1 MADFDFAAAQKKIT
15 EINKIVEGCPDAVK
29 EKAFELLFHRVFEPP
44 THAARAIPPTPP
56 EAAKQEPAP
65 AEQNERAEPI
75 DAIKLPGNVV
85 AFLRRYSIPRETLD
99 KLFMLDQTPHLQ
111 VYNITTT
118 VTAKAQLQKA
128 LMILLENAILTGS
141 FKAPYKE
148 LRESC
153 KEAGLFDGNFN
164 KALKKN
170 GTLFRGAVT
179 ADKINDDEEIEL
191 TGAGQARL
199 AEVIAELAGTT

>member
-1 MADFDFAAAQKKIT
+1 MADFDFAAAQKKII
-15 EINKIVEGCPDAVK
+15 EINKIIEGCPEAVK

-44 THAARAIPPTPP
+44 THVVRPVHATAP
-56 EAAKQEPAP
+56 AAKQEPGP
-65 AEQNERAEPI
+65 AEQSERAEPI

-85 AFLRRYSIPRETLD
+85 AFLRRYSIPRDTLD

-111 VYNITTT
+111 IYSITTS
-118 VTAKAQLQKA
+118 VTAQAQLQKV

-148 LRESC
+148 MRESC
-153 KEAGLFDGNFN
+153 KEAGLYDGNFN
-164 KALKKN
+164 KTLKKN
-170 GTLFRGAVT
+170 GSIFKGAVT

-199 AEVIAELAGTT
+199 AEVIAELAGTA